1 RHRGEQAVRP
11 QRAAGGATA
20 DGLEDVLRVPR
31 PARGAAPCSPEC
43 GMWNAACGMRGCRL
57 RGRAGGRG
65 HGRGSR
71 PGGGGGGAAGRPW
84 AAHPAHRDRG
94 AGAGG
99 STGAALSDDF
109 VTVCIWCAVA
119 HLLQSVVLGKGVPV
133 GVAPMKRWQPPV
145 FSLLSLFVALSP
157 VWGNGAAPPRPVPL
171 PEAKAVKFVVVVDER
186 VTEPRL
192 VVPKS
197 MLGEKKSASLD
208 LSTIVAGI
216 ALTLAL
222 VSGGLLLVRRGSPR
236 IVAGALAL
244 SVLAFGATTLF
255 AQSTNPGNTG
265 ATNINFNFNQAVRPA
280 VVTPV

>member
-1 RHRGEQAVRP
+1 
-11 QRAAGGATA
+11 
-20 DGLEDVLRVPR
+20 
-31 PARGAAPCSPEC
+31 
-43 GMWNAACGMRGCRL
+43 
-57 RGRAGGRG
+57 
-65 HGRGSR
+65 
-71 PGGGGGGAAGRPW
+71 
-84 AAHPAHRDRG
+84 
-94 AGAGG
+94 
-99 STGAALSDDF
+99 
-109 VTVCIWCAVA
+109 
-119 HLLQSVVLGKGVPV
+119 
-133 GVAPMKRWQPPV
+133 MKRWQPPV

-280 VVTPV
+280 VVTPVSLPANIVLGEKMQVEFVEKGDEIKLLVSKDMVKREVKPKPKDEKEE